1 MGNAEEPAE
10 EVEEE
15 TEQAAPTEEEL
26 NAMTVNGLKAYA
38 ADNGIKLT
46 ATRKAD
52 IIGEI
57 LENQ

>member
-1 MGNAEEPAE
+1 M
-10 EVEEE
+10 EEE

>member
-1 MGNAEEPAE
+1 
-10 EVEEE
+10 
-15 TEQAAPTEEEL
+15 
-26 NAMTVNGLKAYA
+26 MTVAGLKSYA

-52 IIGEI
+52 IVNEI

>member
-1 MGNAEEPAE
+1 MMSGAPSAGNDSAGEENETPTAED
-10 EVEEE
+10 
-15 TEQAAPTEEEL
+15 L
-26 NAMTVNGLKAYA
+26 NAMTVAGLKSYA

-52 IIGEI
+52 IVNEI